1 MSEQFIPRVWMPEA
15 ASGSLRPA
23 VELLQSILGKVV
35 RVIWKREHM
44 SISHTHTY
52 THEQKRMEC

>member
-1 MSEQFIPRVWMPEA
+1 MPEA

-23 VELLQSILGKVV
+23 VELLQSILGKMV

-44 SISHTHTY
+44 SISHTHIH